1 MVILKDFV
9 KIIDQKSVIKIKLKN
24 AELFEIQVCDMDF
37 KKFPKLENQE
47 IIDLNFDY
55 ISLQDDVYVERYIAT
70 LDYELKFGVENG

>member
-24 AELFEIQVCDMDF
+24 AELFEIQVCDMDL
-37 KKFPKLENQE
+37 KKYPKLENQE
-47 IIDLNFDY
+47 IINLDFDY
-55 ISLQDDVYVERYIAT
+55 MPLQDDVYVERYIAT